1 MVPNGWEVKKL
12 EDLCAPD
19 APITYGVLKPGEYC
33 SNGIPLLQI
42 KDLSNGQVSSQD
54 LHLISKELDE
64 EYKRSRI
71 LKNDILISLVG
82 TIGRVAKFEL
92 STPANIHR
100 NLGRVRTDY
109 HEFIFHFLNSDVAL
123 KLMGDSSSGSSQS
136 ALNLSTLRAMKVPFP
151 PFKEQQKIAQIL
163 STWDQAI
170 SATEKL
176 LENSQQQKKALMQQL
191 LTGKKRLLDENGERF
206 SGDWNKVSIAST
218 FKLITD
224 YVASGSFATLKENV
238 VVSEQVGFAHYVR
251 QTDLAANFKNSTLK
265 WVDEESYNFL
275 KKSNLY
281 QGDILFTNIGDL
293 GKVYYMPALDKPA
306 TVAPNLVVLRVN
318 TTNYSKF
325 IYYLLASEVGQ
336 REVNKIKSGTGL
348 PKISKTEF
356 KTMLF
361 NIPPFEEQKRIAAI
375 ISTADSEIEVLHRKL
390 DCLKQ
395 EKKALMQ
402 QLLTGKKRVKV
413 AA

>member
-1 MVPNGWEVKKL
+1 MVPSGWEVKKL

-42 KDLSNGQVSSQD
+42 KDLSDGQVSSKD

-92 STPANIHR
+92 SIPANIHR

-151 PFKEQQKIAQIL
+151 PVKEQQKISKIL

-176 LENSQQQKKALMQQL
+176 LENSQKQKNALMQQL
-191 LTGKKRLLDENGERF
+191 LTGKKRLLDESGVRF
-206 SGDWNKVSIAST
+206 SEEWQRIELGLLLDYQQPTPYLVESTAYSDSYKTPVLTAGKTFILGYTNESSGIYQDQLPVIIFDDFTTDSKYVNFPFKAKSSAMKILTAKKGVSIKFVFEAMQMLQFNVGGHQRHWISI
-218 FKLITD
+218 FSNLVIPLPN
-224 YVASGSFATLKENV
+224 LKEQQKIAEIL
-238 VVSEQVGFAHYVR
+238 S
-251 QTDLAANFKNSTLK
+251 LA
-265 WVDEESYNFL
+265 D
-275 KKSNLY
+275 
-281 QGDILFTNIGDL
+281 Q
-293 GKVYYMPALDKPA
+293 
-306 TVAPNLVVLRVN
+306 
-318 TTNYSKF
+318 
-325 IYYLLASEVGQ
+325 
-336 REVNKIKSGTGL
+336 
-348 PKISKTEF
+348 
-356 KTMLF
+356 
-361 NIPPFEEQKRIAAI
+361 
-375 ISTADSEIEVLHRKL
+375 EIETLQKKL
-390 DCLKQ
+390 NCLKQ

-402 QLLTGKKRVKV
+402 QLLIGKKRVKV

>member
-100 NLGRVRTDY
+100 NLGRIRTDY

-163 STWDQAI
+163 TTWDQAI

-191 LTGKKRLLDENGERF
+191 LTGKKRLLDENGVEF
-206 SGDWNKVSIAST
+206 SEAWQLDSFGDWIEEYNEKST
-218 FKLITD
+218 VNEQYEVLTSARKGLIKQSEYFGDNRISQRDNIGFNIIPSGYITYRSRSD
-224 YVASGSFATLKENV
+224 DGSFFFN
-238 VVSEQVGFAHYVR
+238 R
-251 QTDLAANFKNSTLK
+251 ND
-265 WVDEESYNFL
+265 
-275 KKSNLY
+275 
-281 QGDILFTNIGDL
+281 
-293 GKVYYMPALDKPA
+293 
-306 TVAPNLVVLRVN
+306 
-318 TTNYSKF
+318 YS
-325 IYYLLASEVGQ
+325 
-336 REVNKIKSGTGL
+336 
-348 PKISKTEF
+348 
-356 KTMLF
+356 F
-361 NIPPFEEQKRIAAI
+361 NGI
-375 ISTADSEIEVLHRKL
+375 ISTYYPVFHFPTGDNSFFLYLLNRNSSYFSPYSVGTSQKVLSLNALKSVKIKVPKKTEQQKIAQVITLADQEVETLQKKL

>member
-1 MVPNGWEVKKL
+1 MVPSGWEVKKL

-33 SNGIPLLQI
+33 SKGIPLLQI

-163 STWDQAI
+163 STWQQAI
-170 SATEKL
+170 LVTEKL
-176 LENSQQQKKALMQQL
+176 LENSQQQRKALMQQL
-191 LTGKKRLLDENGERF
+191 LTGGKRLLASDGFPFLDEWKAYEIGSLLKEVKRPVNWCDE
-206 SGDWNKVSIAST
+206 S
-218 FKLITD
+218 D
-224 YVASGSFATLKENV
+224 YQLLSVKRRSEGVILRETLKGDEILTKKMNIAFEGDFLISKMQIV
-238 VVSEQVGFAHYVR
+238 HGATGLVTKKFHGCHISDSYIALVPKDKSKIDIEFFTWFSKQKFMYWKAFFCSYGVHIEKMTF
-251 QTDLAANFKNSTLK
+251 NF
-265 WVDEESYNFL
+265 
-275 KKSNLY
+275 NLY
-281 QGDILFTNIGDL
+281 LKEKIKIPSSIEEQ
-293 GKVYYMPALDKPA
+293 
-306 TVAPNLVVLRVN
+306 
-318 TTNYSKF
+318 
-325 IYYLLASEVGQ
+325 
-336 REVNKIKSGTGL
+336 NKIVSVL
-348 PKISKTEF
+348 S
-356 KTMLF
+356 
-361 NIPPFEEQKRIAAI
+361 
-375 ISTADSEIEVLHRKL
+375 SADQEIETLQKKL

>member
-12 EDLCAPD
+12 EDLCASD

-170 SATEKL
+170 STTEKM
-176 LENSQQQKKALMQQL
+176 LENSQQQKRALMQQL
-191 LTGKKRLLDENGERF
+191 LMGKKRLFNENGERF
-206 SGDWNKVSIAST
+206 SNDWNKLEIGEILAESRIPSENNDPSKRLTVRLNLKGIQPRACRGTEAVDST
-218 FKLITD
+218 
-224 YVASGSFATLKENV
+224 
-238 VVSEQVGFAHYVR
+238 AHFIR
-251 QTDLAANFKNSTLK
+251 SAGQ
-265 WVDEESYNFL
+265 
-275 KKSNLY
+275 
-281 QGDILFTNIGDL
+281 
-293 GKVYYMPALDKPA
+293 
-306 TVAPNLVVLRVN
+306 
-318 TTNYSKF
+318 F
-325 IYYLLASEVGQ
+325 IYGKQNIHKGAFGIIPYNLNGYETSQDLPAFDFTKKCDPSWFLHYMSQESFYTSL
-336 REVNKIKSGTGL
+336 EDKMSGTGSKRL
-348 PKISKTEF
+348 NPKTLF
-356 KTMLF
+356 KMKIACP
-361 NIPPFEEQKRIAAI
+361 NREEQQKIAAFL
-375 ISTADSEIEVLHRKL
+375 SVADQETLVIQKKL

>member
-12 EDLCAPD
+12 EDLCASD

-123 KLMGDSSSGSSQS
+123 KLMRDSSSGSSQS

-170 SATEKL
+170 SATEKML
-176 LENSQQQKKALMQQL
+176 DNSQKQKKALMQQL
-191 LTGKKRLLDENGERF
+191 LIGNKRLLDENGVKFTGEWQRIELGLLLDYQQPTPYLVESTAYSDSYETPVLTAGKTF
-206 SGDWNKVSIAST
+206 ILGYTNESSGIYKDQLPVIIFDDFTTDSKYVDFQFKAKSSAMKILTAKKGVSIKFVFEAMQLLQFTVGGHQRHWISI
-218 FKLITD
+218 FSNLVIPLPN
-224 YVASGSFATLKENV
+224 LKEQQKIAEV
-238 VVSEQVGFAHYVR
+238 LS
-251 QTDLAANFKNSTLK
+251 LA
-265 WVDEESYNFL
+265 D
-275 KKSNLY
+275 
-281 QGDILFTNIGDL
+281 Q
-293 GKVYYMPALDKPA
+293 
-306 TVAPNLVVLRVN
+306 
-318 TTNYSKF
+318 
-325 IYYLLASEVGQ
+325 
-336 REVNKIKSGTGL
+336 
-348 PKISKTEF
+348 
-356 KTMLF
+356 
-361 NIPPFEEQKRIAAI
+361 
-375 ISTADSEIEVLHRKL
+375 EIENLQKKL

-402 QLLTGKKRVKV
+402 QLLTGKRRVKV
-413 AA
+413 

>member
-1 MVPNGWEVKKL
+1 MVPSGWEVKKL

-64 EYKRSRI
+64 EYKRSRV

-136 ALNLSTLRAMKVPFP
+136 ALNLSTLRSMKVPFP

-191 LTGKKRLLDENGERF
+191 LTGKKRLLDENGVRF
-206 SGDWNKVSIAST
+206 SNDWNKLEIGELLAESRIPSENNDPSKRLTVRLNLKGIQPRACRGTEAVDST
-218 FKLITD
+218 AHFIRSAGQFIYGKQNIHKGAFGIIPYDLNGYETSQD
-224 YVASGSFATLKENV
+224 LPAFDFTKKCDPSWFL
-238 VVSEQVGFAHYVR
+238 HYVS
-251 QTDLAANFKNSTLK
+251 Q
-265 WVDEESYNFL
+265 ESFYTSL
-275 KKSNLY
+275 E
-281 QGDILFTNIGDL
+281 
-293 GKVYYMPALDKPA
+293 DKM
-306 TVAPNLVVLRVN
+306 
-318 TTNYSKF
+318 
-325 IYYLLASEVGQ
+325 
-336 REVNKIKSGTGL
+336 SGTGSKRL
-348 PKISKTEF
+348 NPKTLF
-356 KTMLF
+356 KMKIACP
-361 NIPPFEEQKRIAAI
+361 NREEQQKIAAFL
-375 ISTADSEIEVLHRKL
+375 SVADQKILVIQKKL

>member
-1 MVPNGWEVKKL
+1 MVPSGWEVKKL

-136 ALNLSTLRAMKVPFP
+136 ALNLSTLRSMKVPFP
-151 PFKEQQKIAQIL
+151 PFKEQQKITQIL

-191 LTGKKRLLDENGERF
+191 LTGKKRLLDENGVTF
-206 SGDWNKVSIAST
+206 SEQWKYLKANELFAST
-218 FKLITD
+218 SK
-224 YVASGSFATLKENV
+224 KQN
-238 VVSEQVGFAHYVR
+238 SE
-251 QTDLAANFKNSTLK
+251 
-265 WVDEESYNFL
+265 DEELLAVTQDQGVIPRSLLERRVVMPEGSTSGYKLVVPGNFIISLRSFQGGLEYSCYRGLVSPAYTVLKSVKEICDDFYKHYYKSYDFIGHLAVAVIGIRDGKQISYEDFSFL
-275 KKSNLY
+275 K
-281 QGDILFTNIGDL
+281 
-293 GKVYYMPALDKPA
+293 
-306 TVAPNLVVLRVN
+306 
-318 TTNYSKF
+318 
-325 IYYLLASEVGQ
+325 
-336 REVNKIKSGTGL
+336 L
-348 PKISKTEF
+348 PY
-356 KTMLF
+356 
-361 NIPPFEEQKRIAAI
+361 PRIAEQEKIAKVL
-375 ISTADSEIEVLHRKL
+375 SLVDQEIETLQKKL
-390 DCLKQ
+390 NCLKQ

>member
-100 NLGRVRTDY
+100 NLGRIRTDY

-163 STWDQAI
+163 STWDQLI
-170 SATEKL
+170 LATEKL
-176 LENSQQQKKALMQQL
+176 LKNSQQQKKALMQQL
-191 LTGKKRLLDENGERF
+191 LTGKKRLLDENGVAFDNEWV
-206 SGDWNKVSIAST
+206 SGALKNFIKQFIVPMRDKPTDLCGSIPWCRIEDFDGKYLSVSKSNQGVSEETINNMNLKVFPKGTLLVSCSADLGRCAIVIKPLVTNQTFIGLVPNEKLVSVEFLYYLMGSIAH
-218 FKLITD
+218 KLN
-224 YVASGSFATLKENV
+224 ALSSGTTISYLSRNEFEKFNIYLPEI
-238 VVSEQVGFAHYVR
+238 SEQEKIAKVLS
-251 QTDLAANFKNSTLK
+251 LA
-265 WVDEESYNFL
+265 D
-275 KKSNLY
+275 
-281 QGDILFTNIGDL
+281 Q
-293 GKVYYMPALDKPA
+293 
-306 TVAPNLVVLRVN
+306 
-318 TTNYSKF
+318 
-325 IYYLLASEVGQ
+325 
-336 REVNKIKSGTGL
+336 
-348 PKISKTEF
+348 
-356 KTMLF
+356 
-361 NIPPFEEQKRIAAI
+361 
-375 ISTADSEIEVLHRKL
+375 EIETLQKKL

>member
-1 MVPNGWEVKKL
+1 MVPSGWEVKKL

-136 ALNLSTLRAMKVPFP
+136 ALNLSTLRSMKVPFP

-176 LENSQQQKKALMQQL
+176 LENSQKQKKALMQQL
-191 LTGKKRLLDENGERF
+191 LTGKKRLLDENGVRF
-206 SGDWNKVSIAST
+206 SNDWNKLEIGELLAESRIPSENNDPSKRLTVRLNLKGIQPRACRGTEAVDST
-218 FKLITD
+218 AHFIRSAGQFIYGKQNIHKGAFGIIPYDLNGYETSQD
-224 YVASGSFATLKENV
+224 LPAFDFTKKCDPSWFL
-238 VVSEQVGFAHYVR
+238 HYVS
-251 QTDLAANFKNSTLK
+251 Q
-265 WVDEESYNFL
+265 ESFYTSL
-275 KKSNLY
+275 E
-281 QGDILFTNIGDL
+281 
-293 GKVYYMPALDKPA
+293 DKM
-306 TVAPNLVVLRVN
+306 
-318 TTNYSKF
+318 
-325 IYYLLASEVGQ
+325 
-336 REVNKIKSGTGL
+336 SGTGSKRL
-348 PKISKTEF
+348 NPKTLF
-356 KTMLF
+356 KMKIACP
-361 NIPPFEEQKRIAAI
+361 NREEQQKIAAFL
-375 ISTADSEIEVLHRKL
+375 SVADQKILVIQKKL

>member
-1 MVPNGWEVKKL
+1 MVPSGWEVKKL

-92 STPANIHR
+92 ATPANIHR

-136 ALNLSTLRAMKVPFP
+136 ALNLSTLRSMKVPFP
-151 PFKEQQKIAQIL
+151 PFKEQQKITQIL

-191 LTGKKRLLDENGERF
+191 LTGKKRLLDENGVTF
-206 SGDWNKVSIAST
+206 SEQWKYLKANELFAST
-218 FKLITD
+218 SK
-224 YVASGSFATLKENV
+224 KQN
-238 VVSEQVGFAHYVR
+238 SE
-251 QTDLAANFKNSTLK
+251 
-265 WVDEESYNFL
+265 DEELLAVTQDQGVIPRSLLERRVVMPEGSTSGYKLVVPGNFIISLRSFQGGLEYSCYRGLVSPAYTVLKSVKEICDDFYKHYYKSYDFIGHLAVAVIGIRDGKQISYEDFSFL
-275 KKSNLY
+275 K
-281 QGDILFTNIGDL
+281 
-293 GKVYYMPALDKPA
+293 
-306 TVAPNLVVLRVN
+306 
-318 TTNYSKF
+318 
-325 IYYLLASEVGQ
+325 
-336 REVNKIKSGTGL
+336 L
-348 PKISKTEF
+348 PY
-356 KTMLF
+356 
-361 NIPPFEEQKRIAAI
+361 PRIAEQEKIAKVL
-375 ISTADSEIEVLHRKL
+375 SLVDQEIETLQKKL
-390 DCLKQ
+390 NCLKQ